1 MQSINNITILLD
13 QLGLY
18 GMKLGLS
25 GLDKEDTKWYTRLI
39 ILLEQ
44 EREYRKSRSLN
55 YRLKLAKFPQVKL
68 LSDTKSAHLVEAI
81 NIAQVIQ
88 NHENLFFIG
97 GSGAAKTHLA
107 IALAYQALELGKK
120 IKFFTLMDLSR
131 NLLNAKNHNDEMQF
145 MGSLVRLDTIVI
157 DEFGYVPID
166 KSASILLFE
175 LFAKLYEQTSIF
187 ITTHLKFD
195 EWNSMFGDQK
205 STKVIIDRLTHHCH
219 IIETGND
226 SYRMQKYEVS

>member
-25 GLDKEDTKWYTRLI
+25 GIEKDITKWHTVLI
-39 ILLEQ
+39 KLLEQ
-44 EREYRKSRSLN
+44 ESEYRKSRSLN
-55 YRLKLAKFPQVKL
+55 YRLKLARFPQIKL
-68 LSDTKSAHLVEAI
+68 LSDTKAAHLVEAI
-81 NIAQVIQ
+81 NIEQVIK

-97 GSGAAKTHLA
+97 GSGTAKTHLA
-107 IALAYQALELGKK
+107 IALAYQALEQGKK
-120 IKFFTLMDLSR
+120 IKFYTLMDLSR
-131 NLLNAKNHNDEMQF
+131 NLLNAKSYNNEIQVIDN
-145 MGSLVRLDTIVI
+145 LVRFDVVII
-157 DEFGYVPID
+157 DEFGYVPVD

-175 LFAKLYEQTSIF
+175 LFTKLYERTSVF

-226 SYRMQKYEVS
+226 SYRMQKDKIN